1 MIKLNKDVVKDKIY
15 ACWLGKNIGG
25 TMGTPYEG
33 KTELNDIQGFATPQ
47 GTVLANDDLDLQ
59 LVWLKAIEDIGP
71 YSLSAQALGEY
82 WVSYIPPHWNEYGIC
97 KNNMHIG
104 LIAPLAGEYKN
115 AWKHSNG
122 AWIRTEVWACMA
134 PGCPDIA
141 MKYAQMDACVDHGA
155 GEGTYAAMFVAA
167 MEAAAFVIT
176 DLRKLIDLGL
186 TKIPADCWM
195 AKTIRLLLECKDNGV
210 DWKETRQKLVEF
222 TKELGWFQ
230 APANVAFA
238 ILGLLWGEGDFK
250 KSMILAINCG
260 DDTDCTGATLGS
272 LYGILN
278 GTAGIP
284 EDWKAHIGD
293 NIVSVAIDRGS
304 CYGLPTTCT
313 ALTDR
318 VYNMIPVVAKANNAN
333 IRLVDGEDE
342 VPEADVAKFYDTA
355 VSKDLIG
362 IPGNSYDTDF
372 IWAKARVI
380 MPDGPD
386 IAPGKA
392 VKVQIEVSNKH
403 NPQPKH
409 INLKW
414 HLPEGWKVN
423 GAAQTYLLS
432 TATRYTPNSVVIEC
446 EIEAGEKVDIT
457 NRVILEITTSGRP
470 TAGLVPITFIG

>member
-1 MIKLNKDVVKDKIY
+1 MIKLNREIVKDKIY

-33 KTELNDIQGFATPQ
+33 KTELNDIQGFNSPA
-47 GTVLANDDLDLQ
+47 GTALPNDDLDLQ
-59 LVWLKAIEDIGP
+59 LVWLRAMEDLGP
-71 YSLSAQALGEY
+71 YSLNAQALGEY
-82 WVSYIPPHWNEYGIC
+82 WVSFIPPHWNEYGIC

-104 LIAPLAGEYKN
+104 LIPPLAGEYKN
-115 AWKHSNG
+115 EWKHSNG

-141 MKYAQMDACVDHGA
+141 MKYSQMDACVDHGA

-167 MEAAAFVIT
+167 IEAAAFVMN
-176 DLRKLIDLGL
+176 DLRKLIELGL

-210 DWKETRQKLVEF
+210 DWKDTRNKLVEF

-238 ILGLLWGEGDFK
+238 MLGLLYGDGDFK

-272 LYGILN
+272 LFGIMN

-284 EDWKAHIGD
+284 EDWQAYIGD
-293 NIVSVAIDRGS
+293 NIVSVAIARGS
-304 CYGLPTTCT
+304 CYGLPKTCKE
-313 ALTDR
+313 LTDR
-318 VYNMIPVVAKANNAN
+318 VYNMIPVVLKANRANAY
-333 IRLVDGEDE
+333 LADEDAWSD
-342 VPEADVAKFYDTA
+342 ADIAGFYNDSFAK
-355 VSKDLIG
+355 SLIN
-362 IPGNSYDTDF
+362 IPGNSYEQDF
-372 IWAKARVI
+372 IWAKARI
-380 MPDGPD
+380 ILPDGPD

-392 VKVQIEVSNKH
+392 VKVQIVLTNQH

-409 INLKW
+409 VHLKW

-423 GAAQTYLLS
+423 GAQQTYLLS
-432 TATRYTPNSVVIEC
+432 TGTRYTKNFVTIDC
-446 EIEAGEKVDIT
+446 EIEAGEQVDVT
-457 NRVILEITTSGRP
+457 NRVILEVTTPRRP
-470 TAGLVPITFIG
+470 TAGLLPIVFIG

>member
-1 MIKLNKDVVKDKIY
+1 MITLNRDTVKDKIY

-25 TMGTPYEG
+25 TMGTPFEG
-33 KTELNDIQGFATPQ
+33 KTELNDIQGFTTPE

-59 LVWLKAIEDIGP
+59 LVWLKAMEDIGP
-71 YSLSAQALGEY
+71 YNLSAPILGEY
-82 WVSYIPPHWNEYGIC
+82 WISYIPPHWNEYGLC

-104 LIAPLAGEYKN
+104 LQAPMCGEYKN
-115 AWKHSNG
+115 VWKHSNG

-141 MKYAQMDACVDHGA
+141 MKYAQMDACVDHGS

-167 MEAAAFVIT
+167 IEAAAFVIT

-186 TKIPADCWM
+186 TKIPAESWM
-195 AKTIRLLLECKDNGV
+195 ARTIRLLLDCRDKGI
-210 DWKETRQKLVEF
+210 DWKETRQMLVDY

-238 ILGLLWGEGDFK
+238 MLGLLWGEGDFK

-272 LYGILN
+272 LFGILY

-284 EDWKAHIGD
+284 KDWIDHIGD
-293 NIVSVAIDRGS
+293 NIVSKAIDLGS

-313 ALTDR
+313 ELTQR
-318 VYNMIPVVAKANNAN
+318 VFNRIPHVIAANRGHAC
-333 IRLVDGEDE
+333 LSDHDSWDD
-342 VPEADVAKFYDTA
+342 ADIEKFYDDK
-355 VSKDLIG
+355 VSKQLLD
-362 IPGNSYDTDF
+362 IPGYSLDVDF
-372 IWAKARVI
+372 VWAKARVI
-380 MPDGPD
+380 LPDGPD

-392 VKVQIEVSNKH
+392 VKVQLQLTNQH

-409 INLKW
+409 IHFKW

-423 GAAQTYLLS
+423 GAPKTCLLCTWS
-432 TATRYTPNSVVIEC
+432 RYTAPETTIEF
-446 EIEAGEKVDIT
+446 EIEAGEQVDIT
-457 NRVILEITTSGRP
+457 NRVILELSTPRRP
-470 TAGLVPITFIG
+470 MVGLVPITLIG